1 VFLDTLCRTEYV
13 KTRQPPVQ
21 ATVSHVVAKTVLNA
35 TAPSFS
41 LPIQI
46 HLLHPVSQ
54 LALMG
59 FIQMFVRAMPVTP
72 AVLPALTLLTIA
84 LYARM
89 DFISLA
95 RAVS

>member
-1 VFLDTLCRTEYV
+1 VFLGTLCRTEYA

-21 ATVSHVVAKTVLNA
+21 TIASHAVAKTVLDA
-35 TAPSFS
+35 TAPSYS

-46 HLLHPVSQ
+46 HRLHPVSQ
-54 LALMG
+54 LAPMD
-59 FIQMFVRAMPVTP
+59 FIQMFVHARPVTP
-72 AVLPALTLLTIA
+72 AALPALTLLTIA
-84 LYARM
+84 LYVRM